1 MAKGWLLIF
10 KTLTIAVLLALWWA
24 VFSVD
29 LSIVKKE
36 RRRTDV
42 VESERKR
49 VSVSRDDH
57 YSRFKEEESDESEKS
72 PALVE

>member
-24 VFSVD
+24 LFSVD

-49 VSVSRDDH
+49 VAVSRDDN
-57 YSRFKEEESDESEKS
+57 YSSFKEEESDESEKS

>member
-49 VSVSRDDH
+49 VAVSRDDH
-57 YSRFKEEESDESEKS
+57 NARFKEEESNESDKS

>member
-29 LSIVKKE
+29 LSIGKKE

-42 VESERKR
+42 VESERTR
-49 VSVSRDDH
+49 VAVSRDDH
-57 YSRFKEEESDESEKS
+57 NASFKEEESDESDKS